1 MSITPPSSP
10 RDNTMSAETNIST
23 TRNSTTN
30 KNVHF
35 NDAAAQS
42 ASAALSAYARA
53 ASSNPIATKRPNPS
67 SAAPI
72 VTSWSASV
80 LTRDDKLEQLAQKAA
95 AAANAPKRPVTKID
109 YSLFD
114 PDYDGNRRARNTNI
128 QQLRSRVESRQ
139 WPKRQGVANL
149 HALLGIYQSWAAQL
163 RPAISF
169 DDFLKRTHRLGST
182 SMIRG
187 LLAAER
193 EGRVLHHDDLPKR
206 TKSESTD
213 ENKHN
218 VDEDEDDFE
227 LRLFDDEPAPTAT
240 TAEEMFDS
248 LFGAGSSA
256 SLAPRGPS
264 LLDEQQQPV
273 TISDEQRARAEENR
287 RKALERKNQSAAQK
301 QQSQESTVGVLDD
314 DDDDNDD
321 DADVPTVKKARTDT
335 VTHEESND

>member
-1 MSITPPSSP
+1 M
-10 RDNTMSAETNIST
+10 
-23 TRNSTTN
+23 
-30 KNVHF
+30 
-35 NDAAAQS
+35 
-42 ASAALSAYARA
+42 
-53 ASSNPIATKRPNPS
+53 
-67 SAAPI
+67 
-72 VTSWSASV
+72 

-109 YSLFD
+109 FSLFD
-114 PDYDGNRRARNTNI
+114 PDYDGNRRPRNTNI

-193 EGRVLHHDDLPKR
+193 EGRVLHADDLPKR

-218 VDEDEDDFE
+218 ADEDDDDFE
-227 LRLFDDEPAPTAT
+227 LRLFDDEPAPNAT

-256 SLAPRGPS
+256 ASLAPRGPS
-264 LLDEQQQPV
+264 LLDEPQQQQPPV
-273 TISDEQRARAEENR
+273 SISDEQRARAEENR
-287 RKALERKNQSAAQK
+287 RKALERKNQK
-301 QQSQESTVGVLDD
+301 LHSQEAVVV
-314 DDDDNDD
+314 DD
-321 DADVPTVKKARTDT
+321 DADVPTVKKARTDA
-335 VTHEESND
+335 HDDDEESKD

>member
-1 MSITPPSSP
+1 M
-10 RDNTMSAETNIST
+10 
-23 TRNSTTN
+23 
-30 KNVHF
+30 
-35 NDAAAQS
+35 
-42 ASAALSAYARA
+42 
-53 ASSNPIATKRPNPS
+53 
-67 SAAPI
+67 
-72 VTSWSASV
+72 

-109 YSLFD
+109 FSLFD

-193 EGRVLHHDDLPKR
+193 EGRVLHSDDLPKKR
-206 TKSESTD
+206 AKSESTD

-218 VDEDEDDFE
+218 ADEDEDDFE

-264 LLDEQQQPV
+264 LLDEQQQPLS
-273 TISDEQRARAEENR
+273 ISDEQRARAEENR
-287 RKALERKNQSAAQK
+287 RKALERKNQAAAQK
-301 QQSQESTVGVLDD
+301 QQSQESAVGVLDD
-314 DDDDNDD
+314 DG
-321 DADVPTVKKARTDT
+321 VQTVKRARTDD
-335 VTHEESND
+335 VAHEESND